1 MWGYSYCAPTC
12 FYIYAMIIE
21 ERSSRSERVIEAG
34 RKMLTAAR
42 TAPKAKGVDIIE
54 CCLLTGDDIK
64 RLSDTMMQLHE
75 ETGRPVYLRDGGN
88 ILKADCVLIIA
99 TRAQLMGLN
108 CGHCG
113 FPSCADKPA
122 NVPCAFNSTDVG
134 IAIGSAVATA
144 ADERVDTRVMFS
156 VGMAAERMNLLPGCS
171 QYFGIPISASSKSPF
186 FDR

>member
-1 MWGYSYCAPTC
+1 
-12 FYIYAMIIE
+12 
-21 ERSSRSERVIEAG
+21 
-34 RKMLTAAR
+34 MLTAAR
-42 TAPKAKGVDIIE
+42 TAPKAKGVDILE
-54 CCLLTGDDIK
+54 CCLLTGDDIQK
-64 RLSDTMMQLHE
+64 LSDVMLLMFE
-75 ETGRPVYLRDGGN
+75 ETGRPVYQRDGNN

-99 TRAQLMGLN
+99 TKSQMMGLN

-113 FPSCADKPA
+113 FPTCGEKPA
-122 NVPCAFNSTDVG
+122 AVPCAFNGTDVG

-156 VGMAAERMNLLPGCS
+156 VGMAAERMNLLPGCT

>member
-1 MWGYSYCAPTC
+1 
-12 FYIYAMIIE
+12 MIID
-21 ERSSRSERVIEAG
+21 ERNSRTERVLEAG
-34 RKMLTAAR
+34 RRMLTAAR
-42 TAPKAKGVDIIE
+42 TAPKAKGVDILE

-64 RLSDTMMQLHE
+64 RLSDVMMELYA
-75 ETGRPVYLRDGGN
+75 ETGRPVYKRDSQN
-88 ILKADCVLIIA
+88 ILQADCVLVIA
-99 TRAQLMGLN
+99 TQSQMMGLN

-113 FPSCADKPA
+113 FSACAEKPS

-156 VGMAAERMNLLPGCS
+156 AGMGAERLNLLPGCS
-171 QYFGIPISASSKSPF
+171 QYFAIPISASSKSPF